1 MRLNV
6 WAREENPVLGHGGSV
21 NLVLGRPG
29 QRIVTLRTVHSE
41 VLYPDKA
48 TLLRVGKPAR

>member
-41 VLYPDKA
+41 VLAPGA
-48 TLLRVGKPAR
+48 